1 MTSISNVTVGTEI
14 KGRYFTMIVT
24 EIKNNRIFGF
34 DKQRFIKT
42 GKEENISIKISDLKN
57 PHYKVS
63 FS

>member
-1 MTSISNVTVGTEI
+1 MTNVSNVTVGTEI
-14 KGRYFTMIVT
+14 QGKYFTMIVT
-24 EIKNNRIFGF
+24 EVKNNRIFGF